1 MKQLLIIFILV
12 SNCVF
17 AKAQMGYSHID
28 KNINFEAFTSPF
40 GTDSLELSIYIK
52 FKSNALVPRTNLILS
67 FSENQEE
74 ILVTFRNTCFVLIPC
89 PDDYFEDIPADTLE
103 IYKLIFPRKNKPIEY
118 SFSYSYISK
127 NNPDYSILQKEF
139 KKVTNDMKT
148 PSMKNKKLVTML
160 DNVKSLLVSTIYGSL
175 SNRTI
180 KPTE

>member
-52 FKSNALVPRTNLILS
+52 FKTNALVPNGNLNLNYS
-67 FSENQEE
+67 QENGK
-74 ILVTFRNTCFVLIPC
+74 IAVIFRNTSFVINHVSNYYEEVPS
-89 PDDYFEDIPADTLE
+89 ETLQV
-103 IYKLIFPRKNKPIEY
+103 YKLVFPRNEKPITY
-118 SFSYSYISK
+118 SFWYSYISM
-127 NNPDYSILQKEF
+127 NNPDYSVLQKEF

-160 DNVKSLLVSTIYGSL
+160 DNVESLLVSTIYGSL
-175 SNRTI
+175 SNRT
-180 KPTE
+180 E